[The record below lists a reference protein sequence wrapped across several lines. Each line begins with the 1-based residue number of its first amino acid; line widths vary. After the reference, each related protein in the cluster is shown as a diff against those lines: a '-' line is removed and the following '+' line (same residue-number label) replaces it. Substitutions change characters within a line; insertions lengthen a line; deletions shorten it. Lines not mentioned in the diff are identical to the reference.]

1 MTDEELVVLYAKDR
15 VVKVCRSSISL
26 WDDIVWWNA
35 VANVIK
41 QIHTEK
47 QIEYIKT
54 LYQIER
60 ACVSRIR
67 SYATREFAGVFSLVL
82 R

>member
-15 VVKVCRSSISL
+15 VVKVCRSNISL

-35 VANVIK
+35 VAGVIE
-41 QIHTEK
+41 QIHTEE

-54 LYQIER
+54 LY
-60 ACVSRIR
+60 
-67 SYATREFAGVFSLVL
+67 
-82 R
+82 